1 MNELIEQFELAQADM
16 NPDISNTIRD
26 INRMLNESITDDC

>member
-1 MNELIEQFELAQADM
+1 MNELIEQFESAQSDM

>member
-1 MNELIEQFELAQADM
+1 MNELIEQFESDQQDIF
-16 NPDISNTIRD
+16 PDISNTIRD

>member
-1 MNELIEQFELAQADM
+1 MNELIEQFESAQAEM

-26 INRMLNESITDDC
+26 INRMLNESITDEV